1 MLSTIPTQRSTRRS
15 DGFTIVELLVV
26 IVVIGVLAGIAL
38 LAFYGIAD
46 RARDSALKADL
57 NSASKILAI
66 ERGTSTTSQYPA
78 NLAAL
83 NLPTNSGT
91 TYQYTVD
98 NLASP
103 PTFCLT
109 GFLNDSS
116 FYITHQ
122 NSEPVD
128 GTCPG
133 HSPVVLLPNDGVVT
147 TLATI
152 DDPRGVAVRSNG
164 DVFVVNQTARQI
176 FRLNGG
182 TMVAYAGSGVNT
194 TTNGNGLSAAFNTPG
209 GLAVDSND
217 NLYTAECNGQR
228 IRKIDPAGN
237 VTTFAGSGTS
247 GHLDGAAASARFWC
261 PQGVAI
267 GPNDDVYVAD
277 GNNNRIRLIT
287 QAGVVTTL
295 AGQTTAGFSDGVG
308 AAASFDGPTGI
319 TVGQD
324 GAAYVTDD
332 NRAKVRKVALD
343 GTVTTFA
350 GGSVIGYLDATIPT
364 DARFSTNRGA
374 PAIDSAGNI
383 YLADGTNNRIRKIT
397 PTGVVTTFAGSGVA
411 GIVDGTG
418 TAARFNYPRNI
429 FITADG
435 TMYVT
440 DNTGDRLR
448 MIR

>member
-1 MLSTIPTQRSTRRS
+1 MLSSSIQHRTHHSS
-15 DGFTIVELLVV
+15 GFTIIELLVV

-38 LAFYGIAD
+38 LSFYGIAD
-46 RARDSALKADL
+46 RARDSALKSDL

-66 ERGTSTTSQYPA
+66 ERGVSDTGQYPA
-78 NLAAL
+78 SLAEL
-83 NLPTNSGT
+83 NLPSNSGT
-91 TYQYTVD
+91 TYSYTVD

-109 GFLNDSS
+109 GFLDDSS
-116 FYITHQ
+116 FYITHL
-122 NSEPVD
+122 NAAPVE

-133 HSPVVLLPNDGVVT
+133 HSPTVLLPNNGVVT

-176 FRLNGG
+176 FRLSGSS
-182 TMVAYAGSGVNT
+182 MVAYAGSGVNT

-261 PQGVAI
+261 PQGVAV
-267 GPNDDVYVAD
+267 GPNDDIYVAD
-277 GNNNRIRLIT
+277 GNNHRIRKIT
-287 QAGVVTTL
+287 QAGVVSTL
-295 AGQTTAGFSDGVG
+295 AGQATAGFSDGVG
-308 AAASFDGPTGI
+308 AAASFDGPHGI
-319 TVGQD
+319 IVDPAGNVF
-324 GAAYVTDD
+324 VTDD
-332 NRAKVRKVALD
+332 NRAKVRKISPD
-343 GTVTTFA
+343 GTVSTYA
-350 GGSVIGYLDATIPT
+350 GGSVIGYLDAAIPT

-374 PAIDSAGNI
+374 PALDSAGNI

-397 PTGVVTTFAGSGVA
+397 PAGVVTTFAGSGVA
-411 GIVDGTG
+411 GVLDGTG

-435 TMYVT
+435 TIYVT